1 MEDGDG
7 LRSLNL
13 RRVNSKGR
21 VDTPKKLVRLAKPGD
36 WCFSFD
42 LHDGYHAVGID
53 PGIQKSMQF
62 DVRGGLFP
70 CGALPFGCNDSPRI
84 LFKIMTVLV
93 ECLRSPRSKV
103 DRREVRKLPSGST
116 MWLQQLEALANEVV
130 CWPIDDAWYSGMVG
144 STSED
149 GLTHVAYDDGDEEYL
164 SMSTERYKEHG
175 AVQGAPME
183 PQVVVSGWDAALQAR
198 LRSGLGESS
207 HTELAVRTQG
217 AALGSKTLGNYH
229 PKAKAF
235 IDFYGTVSMIL
246 HKEKGRRHVRLKRR
260 LTIPAARVK
269 GLVKLLQHWEQ
280 VRNALWAQSSAAD
293 AGEQGSDWRLPWELG
308 KLYSAQANDWVQ
320 EALGKLGCAPPGG
333 GDFFGHSTRKGACL
347 CARTVG
353 TAIDRCCFL
362 GGWSQL
368 SSAIHSYID
377 PTAVPDEH
385 MEQYFGWTA
394 PRWRQQQPG
403 TQQCA

>member
-116 MWLQQLEALANEVV
+116 V

-164 SMSTERYKEHG
+164 SMSTERYKVLPIQPQVEHG
-175 AVQGAPME
+175 AVQGAPDGAPGGERLDMSTERYKVFPIE

-235 IDFYGTVSMIL
+235 IDF
-246 HKEKGRRHVRLKRR
+246 
-260 LTIPAARVK
+260 
-269 GLVKLLQHWEQ
+269 
-280 VRNALWAQSSAAD
+280 
-293 AGEQGSDWRLPWELG
+293 
-308 KLYSAQANDWVQ
+308 
-320 EALGKLGCAPPGG
+320 C
-333 GDFFGHSTRKGACL
+333 
-347 CARTVG
+347 
-353 TAIDRCCFL
+353 TA
-362 GGWSQL
+362 
-368 SSAIHSYID
+368 
-377 PTAVPDEH
+377 EH
-385 MEQYFGWTA
+385 
-394 PRWRQQQPG
+394 RQ
-403 TQQCA
+403 